1 MLNFCSWKLIKNIEY
16 VELKR
21 QEEGMMNLWMK
32 ISSSHQRFKNYY
44 VGEVAMIHMKM

>member
-1 MLNFCSWKLIKNIEY
+1 MLKKFKWKRIKNIEY

-21 QEEGMMNLWMK
+21 QEEGMMDLWMK

-44 VGEVAMIHMKM
+44 VG